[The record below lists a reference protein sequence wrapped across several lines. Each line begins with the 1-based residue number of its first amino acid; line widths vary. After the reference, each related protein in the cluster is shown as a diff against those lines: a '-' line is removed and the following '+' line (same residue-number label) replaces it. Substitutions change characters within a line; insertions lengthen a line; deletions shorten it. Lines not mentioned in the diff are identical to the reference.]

1 MHRKKAFTF
10 VLSNQFIHKITEN
23 IYDLALPLVVLFYTN
38 SPFLV
43 GLCYAL
49 GFLAEFVVGYFG
61 GALVD
66 SFNRRKTLI
75 TIAISQAALISMIPI
90 LHHFNLLHIP
100 LLLVISFCVDLLISL
115 YGIADRSII
124 PEIVKRE
131 DLPKANSYMQM
142 SMSIA
147 TSIGPSLAG
156 IFITVL
162 GLFNSLWI
170 TFSGFILL
178 IFSIRLVEYN
188 SKIKSTTN
196 SKQIFKKSYEGIKY
210 TWSNKLYRSILIW
223 NLFINLGLTGSVLM
237 IIVRLKEELKLASF
251 QIGIIF
257 TLSAVGGIIAGA
269 IIPLIIEKFKSG
281 KILLLSSMITALSLM
296 GLFFFKYWLIIGL
309 LNALL
314 MGSVAF
320 NSRMISILYQTRV
333 PIDYLGRVLSA
344 SRLISTILAP
354 VSVLAAGAISKNS
367 DTTIVFFIG
376 SVIILLTNIVAF
388 KSPLRYEHWGI
399 EDSETKE
406 EQPNPTGFVSL

>member
-1 MHRKKAFTF
+1 MNRKRAFAF

-23 IYDLALPLVVLFYTN
+23 IYDLALPLVILFYTN

-49 GFLAEFVVGYFG
+49 GFLAEFLVGYFG

-75 TIAISQAALISMIPI
+75 TLAISQAVLISMIPI
-90 LHHFNLLHIP
+90 LHNLNLLYIP
-100 LLLVISFCVDLLISL
+100 LLLVIAFFIDLLLSL
-115 YGIADRSII
+115 YRITDVSII
-124 PEIVKRE
+124 PEIVEKK

-142 SMSIA
+142 SLSVA

-156 IFITVL
+156 ILLTFL

-170 TFSGFILL
+170 TFTGFILL
-178 IFSIRLVEYN
+178 IFSIRLVKYN
-188 SKIKSTTN
+188 SKIESTTN
-196 SKQIFKKSYEGIKY
+196 AKHIFRKSYEGLKY
-210 TWSNKLYRSILIW
+210 TWSNKLYRSILTW

-296 GLFFFKYWLIIGL
+296 GLFIFKYWLIIGF
-309 LNALL
+309 LNAFL

-320 NSRMISILYQTRV
+320 NSRMVSILYQTRV
-333 PIDYLGRVLSA
+333 PVDYLGRVLSA

-354 VSVLAAGAISKNS
+354 VSVLAAGAISKNF

-376 SVIILLTNIVAF
+376 SIIILLTNIVAF
-388 KSPLRYEHWGI
+388 KSPLRYENWG
-399 EDSETKE
+399 KE
-406 EQPNPTGFVSL
+406 ESDNEGNQKTPVGSATL